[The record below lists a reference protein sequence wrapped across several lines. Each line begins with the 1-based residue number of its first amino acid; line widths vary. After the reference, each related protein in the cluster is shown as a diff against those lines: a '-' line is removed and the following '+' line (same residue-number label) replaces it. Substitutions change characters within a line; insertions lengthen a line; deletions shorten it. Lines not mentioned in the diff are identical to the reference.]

1 MGVGLKEEPF
11 NSQSL
16 MSKKILIVDDQL
28 TNVQLAEYILK
39 DSGYKTI
46 TADNGLDALLMVKN
60 ERPDLIVLDV
70 MMPEINGYD
79 VCHQLRFNE
88 EFDKI
93 PILLYTARD
102 KELNDEIAQM
112 ARIDYIQ
119 KPIDR
124 YLFLQKVE
132 GLLFGDHS

>member
-1 MGVGLKEEPF
+1 MGIGLREEPF
-11 NSQSL
+11 NSQNL

-39 DSGYKTI
+39 DNGYKTI

-88 EFDKI
+88 EFEKI

-124 YLFLQKVE
+124 DLFLQKIE
-132 GLLFGDHS
+132 DLLYGDQS